1 MASASSSERI
11 DQGRHG
17 DGSTALL
24 ATTGLRNDTVADVRA
39 TELMELL
46 EAYGA
51 LHRDGMLDSDE
62 YEAKRLVLAERAAC
76 ARRLRQP

>member
-1 MASASSSERI
+1 MASAPSSERI

-24 ATTGLRNDTVADVRA
+24 PTTGLRNDTVADVRA
-39 TELMELL
+39 AELMELL